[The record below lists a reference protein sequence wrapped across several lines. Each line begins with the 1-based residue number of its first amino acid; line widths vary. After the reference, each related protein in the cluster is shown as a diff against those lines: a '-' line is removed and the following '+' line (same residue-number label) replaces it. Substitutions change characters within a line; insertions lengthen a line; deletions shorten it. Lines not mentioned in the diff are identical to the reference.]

1 MSQAKLKLIEHGIS
15 PDHFLP
21 SSKYF
26 LKNNKIKR
34 KNALFV
40 AETTDLNRK
49 SNKFQLTI
57 NDDEWPS
64 TFTGYRTYL
73 SGIRF
78 VAEET
83 TGGEQNDQLKIRST
97 AQTTTFVT
105 NQRRSALGLSIEGQS
120 NSNGVATETILNL
133 GDGDDRISIKDK
145 FGSLDAGVFSSQ
157 GGVILMGNGN
167 NRVQCKGTDIVIEG
181 ELSFGN
187 GKDILSAT
195 GRKDSTSNNLE
206 ISGLVHTGDG
216 DDIIEA
222 SKIYISDP
230 GITEAQD
237 IRNTGIHMGDGDD
250 ILRVHSKMRFDDYAI
265 YSNGAIQMGA
275 GDDRIEGRL
284 FAHGTGRGDSYP
296 GYGSRVLT
304 DFGAGHDTL
313 TMTPGT
319 YVVEEKSSKGVY
331 EISQTGGEGW
341 IMDVSGLETFESSQ
355 TSKHY
360 PFIVGVIE
368 II

>member
-83 TGGEQNDQLKIRST
+83 TGGEQNDQFKIRST
-97 AQTTTFVT
+97 AQTTTFAT

-133 GDGDDRISIKDK
+133 GD
-145 FGSLDAGVFSSQ
+145 
-157 GGVILMGNGN
+157 
-167 NRVQCKGTDIVIEG
+167 
-181 ELSFGN
+181 

-341 IMDVSGLETFESSQ
+341 IMDVSGLETLE
-355 TSKHY
+355 TSHKSNYHTFK
-360 PFIVGVIE
+360 PGILE